1 VATSKAGLNALN
13 GDGTTLIQSNA
24 NYYSVYGINKLLTL
38 NSPMTTISGNL
49 IVMANMSV
57 NSLDIS
63 TNHVYSSNGY
73 SYKMFNSVDATAI
86 MKEYYSD
93 VTSSRHLKVQIR
105 GDGNITNRNN
115 SYRSL
120 SDSRLKEN
128 IVTSGPKLEDLLKVR
143 VVDYNMK
150 GSNSTKCIGVL
161 AQELE
166 DHFPNLVTEL
176 EPSPKDIQE
185 GRTIKYKAV
194 NYSSFDAILIKSLQ
208 EQNAMLK
215 NITRRIEALEDE

>member
-1 VATSKAGLNALN
+1 
-13 GDGTTLIQSNA
+13 
-24 NYYSVYGINKLLTL
+24 
-38 NSPMTTISGNL
+38 MTTISGNL
-49 IVMANMSV
+49 IVLNNISV

-73 SYKMFNSVDATAI
+73 SYKMFNSDISSAI

-115 SYRSL
+115 SYRAL

-128 IVTSGPKLEDLLKVR
+128 IVTSGPKLDDLLKVR
-143 VVDYNMK
+143 VVDYTMK
-150 GSNSTKCIGVL
+150 GSSNNKYIGVL

-185 GRTIKYKAV
+185 GRTLKYKAV

-215 NITRRIEALEDE
+215 NITRRIETLEEALEEKL